1 MHRQYRLVGH
11 STNTLNIV
19 ANKVSSSVR
28 TFVHAPL
35 LRECCYISQ
44 DGCRLRAVDSGYEW
58 LSQTKMSLN
67 GVRLSRN
74 CCKQA
79 GGWCR
84 FSIVRWRWL
93 MNSWNRCVVVD
104 ELHITQLCFLT
115 NPLLLLSLG
124 KAVYATEGDHYAII
138 NRLSA
143 SRRSAHLSISSF
155 HLHLRATIRIR
166 GQIGDLGASRGYSTP
181 HL

>member
-1 MHRQYRLVGH
+1 
-11 STNTLNIV
+11 
-19 ANKVSSSVR
+19 
-28 TFVHAPL
+28 
-35 LRECCYISQ
+35 
-44 DGCRLRAVDSGYEW
+44 
-58 LSQTKMSLN
+58 MSLN

-84 FSIVRWRWL
+84 FSIVRWRRL
-93 MNSWNRCVVVD
+93 VNSRNRYMVVD
-104 ELHITQLCFLT
+104 ELHITQCFLT
-115 NPLLLLSLG
+115 NPLSLLSLG
-124 KAVYATEGDHYAII
+124 KAVYASEGDHYAII

-155 HLHLRATIRIR
+155 HLHPRATIRIR
-166 GQIGDLGASRGYSTP
+166 GQIGDLGASRWYSAP